1 MVVFYGLGG
10 EAVDAVTGI
19 IHAFRIVQLKFVTPK
34 HCLCFVVS
42 TDFDCA
48 GEERALVFVLCIV
61 NIVHACF
68 GIRLELSDAPCDDVF
83 DKIVGA
89 NGPCKI
95 RNDNAYARRHNLQV

>member
-1 MVVFYGLGG
+1 ML
-10 EAVDAVTGI
+10 
-19 IHAFRIVQLKFVTPK
+19 FRIVQLKSVAPE

-68 GIRLELSDAPCDDVF
+68 GIRPELSAAPCDDVF
-83 DKIVGA
+83 DKSVGA
-89 NGPCKI
+89 NGPCEI
-95 RNDNAYARRHNLQV
+95 RNNDAHARRHNLQV